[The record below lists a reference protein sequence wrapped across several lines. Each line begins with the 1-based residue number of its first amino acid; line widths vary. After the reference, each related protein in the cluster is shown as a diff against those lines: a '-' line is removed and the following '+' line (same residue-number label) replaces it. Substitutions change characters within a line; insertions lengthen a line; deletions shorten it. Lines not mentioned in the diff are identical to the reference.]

1 MIASRFTA
9 GGLTPVANDTERR
22 YLEGLHRRVDPSKEK
37 ATGVSIW
44 RRLVRLECEAAHP
57 RQRMQRGEEQRCVF
71 TERLPDVVRPDARR
85 TLRLMSDN
93 ASSV

>member
-9 GGLTPVANDTERR
+9 GGLAPVTNGTERR

-44 RRLVRLECEAAHP
+44 RRLVRLECEAANL
-57 RQRMQRGEEQRCVF
+57 RQRMQRGEEQWCVF
-71 TERLPDVVRPDARR
+71 TERLPDVVRPYARR
-85 TLRLMSDN
+85 TMRFMSDS